1 MGAGSIL
8 VALFFVAFLIEICVL
23 VLLAPRMLLS
33 MWDMAAGERIGKEA
47 REYNARALTLAG
59 LTFAGIS
66 LIYGTAQNPSLV
78 AESLTVF
85 VASLSFFLVSY
96 SLTMLVR
103 YRRLYWVAL
112 DKSLAFGYMALFV
125 GVLVLMYE
133 RFPAAFVAAVVGFA
147 FVAALHI
154 LEFFGDVR
162 LWGEQETALG
172 RSQPPEP

>member
-8 VALFFVAFLIEICVL
+8 VVLFFVSFLTEICFL
-23 VLLAPRMLLS
+23 VLLAPRTLLG
-33 MWDMAAGERIGKEA
+33 MWDMAAGERIGNEA
-47 REYNARALTLAG
+47 REYNSRALTLAG

-96 SLTMLVR
+96 SLTLLVR
-103 YRRLYWVAL
+103 YRRLYWVAQ
-112 DKSLAFGYMALFV
+112 DKSLAFGYLAMFA

-154 LEFFGDVR
+154 LELRGDAR
-162 LWGEQETALG
+162 HWGEAETALG
-172 RSQPPEP
+172 PSSPS

>member
-8 VALFFVAFLIEICVL
+8 AILFFASFLAEISLL
-23 VLLAPRMLLS
+23 VLLAPRMLLG
-33 MWDMAAGERIGKEA
+33 MWDVATGERVATEA
-47 REYNARALTLAG
+47 REYNSRALTLAG

-85 VASLSFFLVSY
+85 VTSLSFFLVSY
-96 SLTMLVR
+96 SLTLLVR
-103 YRRLYWVAL
+103 YRRLYWVAQ
-112 DKSLAFGYMALFV
+112 DKSLAFGYLAMFA

-133 RFPAAFVAAVVGFA
+133 RFPAAFVAALVGFA

-154 LEFFGDVR
+154 LEFFGDAR
-162 LWGEQETALG
+162 HWRQQETALG
-172 RSQPPEP
+172 KPQSS